1 MAKLNKAM
9 LNKLNATE
17 SNVISFYVDGKKLD
31 VAIKSKLNEE
41 DTEKFIAEMFVM
53 YEFLNKNNKYK
64 ALLSSTGDENDVSKL
79 LVLLLS
85 LKNIT
90 DLPFDKKESVEE
102 TFLELINVSSVLSNK
117 KTDSGETIFGTV
129 ISCIDPKIIDNVTI
143 AINEAISIV
152 NTKIGGLDATI

>member
-9 LNKLNATE
+9 LNKLNTTE

-31 VAIKSKLNEE
+31 VTIKSRLNEG
-41 DTEKFIAEMFVM
+41 DTENFIAEMLLM

-64 ALLSSTGDENDVSKL
+64 ALLSDDENDVYKL

-85 LKNIT
+85 TKNIT

-117 KTDSGETIFGTV
+117 KTDSGETIFSTV

-143 AINEAISIV
+143 AVNEAISIV